1 MPQEPD
7 AQMNHDVPSISRRA
21 TEKLPETRENG
32 EGRSASRDAPATM
45 GEKMRLATKDHIE
58 HIEHDG
64 EMDWEER
71 RLTGDGSPYLVGGF
85 AASVGKEWKRAAHR
99 GRFALPCGDA
109 CCG

>member
-71 RLTGDGSPYLVGGF
+71 RLTGDGSPYLVGMPVAGRDERPRSS
-85 AASVGKEWKRAAHR
+85 AVGL
-99 GRFALPCGDA
+99 GA
-109 CCG
+109 CLRKG